1 MPIVTV
7 QVTREGTTPGAD
19 RTTQEQ
25 KARIYKGITNLLH
38 EVLGKHPDGNLR
50 GRGVRTG
57 GLGSGR
63 HLRSRIPQEESAEA
77 GLT

>member
-38 EVLGKHPDGNLR
+38 EVLGKHPDETFVVFEEYELEDWAR
-50 GRGVRTG
+50 GGISVPEYRKRKA
-57 GLGSGR
+57 LK
-63 HLRSRIPQEESAEA
+63 PD
-77 GLT
+77 